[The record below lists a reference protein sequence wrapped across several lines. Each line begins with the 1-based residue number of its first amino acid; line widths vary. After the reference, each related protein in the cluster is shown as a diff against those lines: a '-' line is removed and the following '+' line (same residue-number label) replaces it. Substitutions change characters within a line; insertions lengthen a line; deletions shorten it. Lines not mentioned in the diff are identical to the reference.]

1 MLSNLES
8 KYETIHQ
15 VRGAGLLLGI
25 KTKIN
30 NLEFSEKLKKEKLL
44 NVPAGDNTIRLAPP
58 LIVSYKDIDKSIA
71 IINNVLKNI
80 KW

>member
-1 MLSNLES
+1 MIKYNLICRKCDLTFDSWFATS
-8 KYETIHQ
+8 KEYD
-15 VRGAGLLLGI
+15 
-25 KTKIN
+25 
-30 NLEFSEKLKKEKLL
+30 KLKKKKLL

-80 KW
+80 K